1 MAIANGII
9 FYAGRRLADITTVVP
24 LLLFRLSGLRW
35 LVGAG
40 HSIIFIA
47 RAIPQVVA
55 SRWVD
60 TAERKRPIF
69 IWCALIRFL
78 TIMAMGVSVLYA
90 SRVGYTVALVL
101 LLSFFAL
108 RTLAQGVSSLAW
120 SDIVARSVPTTKRG
134 SLWKWRMVGGL
145 FLVLLFSAPAVRYML
160 GDDAPYE
167 FPANYA
173 VLILVSGIITGI
185 GWFVFAMVREPEGKP
200 AKHTL
205 TMKQHLA
212 RGMRFVTEDANY
224 RRLMRVR
231 ICLSAAG
238 AIVPFFI
245 AFAVDVWGF
254 RDAIAATFITVQI
267 LSQMGGSF
275 LSGWISDRLGNRKL
289 LVVSGITL
297 FFTSVFAAVGTYVT
311 PPGGVM
317 VLGHLITWRLLVMM
331 ACFVG
336 SGVFMSQLFPAY
348 TNYLIDIAPRRKLP
362 SYIGFGS
369 GFTVPIAAAP
379 IVFGW

>member
-1 MAIANGII
+1 
-9 FYAGRRLADITTVVP
+9 
-24 LLLFRLSGLRW
+24 
-35 LVGAG
+35 
-40 HSIIFIA
+40 
-47 RAIPQVVA
+47 
-55 SRWVD
+55 
-60 TAERKRPIF
+60 
-69 IWCALIRFL
+69 
-78 TIMAMGVSVLYA
+78 
-90 SRVGYTVALVL
+90 
-101 LLSFFAL
+101 
-108 RTLAQGVSSLAW
+108 
-120 SDIVARSVPTTKRG
+120 
-134 SLWKWRMVGGL
+134 
-145 FLVLLFSAPAVRYML
+145 
-160 GDDAPYE
+160 
-167 FPANYA
+167 
-173 VLILVSGIITGI
+173 
-185 GWFVFAMVREPEGKP
+185 
-200 AKHTL
+200 
-205 TMKQHLA
+205 
-212 RGMRFVTEDANY
+212 DANY

-254 RDAIAATFITVQI
+254 KDAIAATFITVQI

-297 FFTSVFAAVGTYVT
+297 LATSVFAAVGTYLT
-311 PPGGVM
+311 PAGGVT
-317 VLGHLITWRLLVMM
+317 VFGHLITWRLLVMM

-379 IVFGW
+379 MVFGWVSTSYGYRPIFVIASVLSVVGLYLSRQMGEPRDGIVGDDEQVAQEAKEDSD